1 MLRLFRN
8 QLLANIPCENFQSA
22 YCAHH
27 SRETALLDVMNRL
40 LGSADEGQVSV
51 LTLLD
56 LSAAFDTL
64 DHSIFLAQ
72 LHDMFGIA
80 DRLSN
85 YFGRTCL
92 TASRL

>member
-1 MLRLFRN
+1 MFAIELN
-8 QLLANIPCENFQSA
+8 GCT
-22 YCAHH
+22 
-27 SRETALLDVMNRL
+27 ETALLDVMNCL
-40 LGSADEGQVSV
+40 PGSADEGQVSV